1 MLDILAA
8 NDWKRPI
15 YFTGGAFAD
24 EEYLWLKDYLQLDGL
39 AYKLVPIKSPTK
51 TGSPMDLGRINSKV
65 MYKNIKGLDWKNSN
79 SKAIYV
85 DEESRKN
92 SISYRNNLNRLAEKL
107 IEEKDFKKAEEIL
120 DLSVNKLPIKTYKHY
135 SLSLGLIDNYYLVGN
150 KEKARKVARE
160 LTNIFKDYINYY
172 NSLSDADKPRYY
184 DQADTYMLM
193 YSNVIDTVS
202 KYDKDFAASLI
213 DDALKILPFNVYR
226 TEGVSLSA
234 IENYYK
240 IGQAEKAKALT
251 TKLLNSYDADL
262 KQFSEFIK
270 NNKDQ
275 MNSPQ
280 MMNQFDKITPV
291 VEFYKMVIQENK
303 KGDSIYSKTLDKRF
317 DSIYK
322 ELEKA
327 MD

>member
-79 SKAIYV
+79 SKDIYV

-107 IEEKDFKKAEEIL
+107 IEEKDYKKAEEIL
-120 DLSVNKLPIKTYKHY
+120 DISLNKLPIKTYKHY
-135 SLSLGLIDNYYLVGN
+135 SLSLGLIENYYKVGN
-150 KEKARKVARE
+150 KDKARKVAKE
-160 LTNIFKDYINYY
+160 LTDIFKDYIRYY
-172 NSLSDADKPRYY
+172 NALSDTDKPRYY
-184 DQADTYMLM
+184 DEADTYMLM

-202 KYDKDFAASLI
+202 KYDKEFATSLI
-213 DDALKILPFNVYR
+213 DDAMAILPFNVYR

-240 IGQAEKAKALT
+240 IGQAEKAKQLT
-251 TKLLNSYDADL
+251 NRLLDSYDAEL

-270 NNKDQ
+270 NSNGK
-275 MNSPQ
+275 MNNPE
-280 MMNQFDKITPV
+280 MMKQFDKITPV

-303 KGDSIYSKTLDKRF
+303 KGDSVFAKTLDKRF
-317 DSIYK
+317 DAIYK
-322 ELEKA
+322 VLENA